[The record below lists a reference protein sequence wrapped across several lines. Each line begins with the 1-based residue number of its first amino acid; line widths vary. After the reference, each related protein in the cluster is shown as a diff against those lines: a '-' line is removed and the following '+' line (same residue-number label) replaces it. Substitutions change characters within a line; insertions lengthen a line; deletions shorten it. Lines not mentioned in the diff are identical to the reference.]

1 MTESGPRY
9 TLEFAP
15 KAVRSLRKLDQQAVR
30 RIRAAAEA
38 LLENPRPAGAIM
50 LTGVHGVMRIRVG
63 DYRILYTIDE
73 GRLVVLVVDAGH
85 RREIYQR

>member
-1 MTESGPRY
+1 M
-9 TLEFAP
+9 
-15 KAVRSLRKLDQQAVR
+15 R

-38 LLENPRPAGAIM
+38 LLVNPRPAGATM

-73 GRLVVLVVDAGH
+73 GKLVVLVVDAGH
-85 RREIYQR
+85 RRDIYQR

>member
-1 MTESGPRY
+1 M
-9 TLEFAP
+9 
-15 KAVRSLRKLDQQAVR
+15 R

-38 LLENPRPAGAIM
+38 LLVNPRPAGAIM

-73 GRLVVLVVDAGH
+73 GKLVVLVVDAGH
-85 RREIYQR
+85 RRDIYQR